1 MMLFGRFERKAHG
14 SFGYLRITNDLTL
27 ATIYSG

>member
-14 SFGYLRITNDLTL
+14 GFGYLRISNDLTF
-27 ATIYSG
+27 AMIYSG